1 MDKISCLRAFVKVV
15 EVGGFSAAA
24 RRLGV
29 SKAQISK
36 QVGQLEAE
44 LGVRLLHRTT
54 RRVSASSD
62 GQAYF
67 ERCRP
72 LLAELD
78 ELDTAVRS
86 NDVKPRG
93 ELRVTAPI
101 AFTELYLMPAVS
113 DFSRRY
119 PEVRLILELTDRFV
133 DLVEERIDVA
143 IRIGRLHE
151 SSLVAR
157 KLGSMSMLLCA
168 APDYL
173 AIHGEPTQ
181 VAELAHHACVLDN
194 NYPGGTHWTLGRGEN
209 TVRTEVNPR
218 IVVNSARAA
227 RTLLLAGH
235 GIGYLP
241 SFAVTDDLAQGRLK
255 HLLPNYVPEPVGIF
269 ALYPHR
275 KHLSAKVRLFID
287 MAMEHGK
294 ALSVTPPQSDVVRI
308 RGA

>member
-1 MDKISCLRAFVKVV
+1 MDKLGCLRAFVNVV
-15 EVGGFSAAA
+15 EVASFSEAA

-54 RRVSASSD
+54 RRVSATSD

-67 ERCRP
+67 EQCRP
-72 LLAELD
+72 LLGELD
-78 ELDTAVRS
+78 ELDAAIRFSDTRPS
-86 NDVKPRG
+86 G

-101 AFTELYLMPAVS
+101 TFAELYLTPAVS

-143 IRIGRLHE
+143 IRIGHLGE

-157 KLGSMSMLLCA
+157 KLGSMSMWVCA

-173 AIHGEPTQ
+173 VAHGEPTQ
-181 VAELAHHACVLDN
+181 VAELVHHACVLDS
-194 NYPGGTHWTLGRGEN
+194 NYPGGTRWTFGRGEN
-209 TVRTEVNPR
+209 ALSAEVSPR
-218 IVVNSARAA
+218 IVVNSARMA
-227 RTLLLAGH
+227 RELLLAGH

-241 SFAVTDDLAQGRLK
+241 SFAVAGDLAQGRLK
-255 HLLPNYVPEPVGIF
+255 RLLPTHVPEPVGIF
-269 ALYPHR
+269 ALYLHR

-287 MAMEHGK
+287 TAIERCK
-294 ALSVTPPQSDVVRI
+294 ALSM
-308 RGA
+308 

>member
-1 MDKISCLRAFVKVV
+1 MDKIGCLRAFVNVV
-15 EVGGFSAAA
+15 EAESFSEAA

-44 LGVRLLHRTT
+44 LRVRLLHRTT
-54 RRVSASSD
+54 RRVSATSD

-67 ERCRP
+67 EQCRP
-72 LLAELD
+72 LLGELD
-78 ELDTAVRS
+78 ALDAAVRS
-86 NDVKPRG
+86 SDAKPRG

-101 AFTELYLMPAVS
+101 TFAELYLMPVVS

-119 PEVRLILELTDRFV
+119 PEVSLILELTDHFV
-133 DLVEERIDVA
+133 DLVEGRIDVA
-143 IRIGRLHE
+143 IRIGSLSE

-157 KLGSMSMLLCA
+157 KLGSMSMWVCA

-173 AIHGEPTQ
+173 AAHGEPTQ
-181 VAELAHHACVLDN
+181 VGELAHHACVLDS
-194 NYPGGTHWTLGRGEN
+194 NYPGGTRWTLGQGEN
-209 TVRTEVNPR
+209 AVSTEVSPH

-227 RTLLLAGH
+227 RALLLAGH

-255 HLLPNYVPEPVGIF
+255 HLLPTYVPEPVGIF
-269 ALYPHR
+269 ALYLHR
-275 KHLSAKVRLFID
+275 KHLSAKVRLFVD
-287 MAMEHGK
+287 MAIEYCK
-294 ALSVTPPQSDVVRI
+294 DLSVVSS
-308 RGA
+308 

>member
-1 MDKISCLRAFVKVV
+1 MDKIGCLRAFVNVV
-15 EVGGFSAAA
+15 EAESFSEAA

-62 GQAYF
+62 GRAYF
-67 ERCRP
+67 ERCHP

-86 NDVKPRG
+86 SDVRPCG

-101 AFTELYLMPAVS
+101 TFAELYLMPAVS

-119 PEVRLILELTDRFV
+119 SKVRLILELTDRFL

-143 IRIGRLHE
+143 IRIGSLSE

-157 KLGSMSMLLCA
+157 KLGSMSMVVCA

-173 AIHGEPTQ
+173 AVHGEPTQ
-181 VAELAHHACVLDN
+181 VGELAHHACVHDS
-194 NYPGGTHWTLGRGEN
+194 NYPGGTRWVLGQGEN
-209 TVRTEVNPR
+209 VVSAEVSPR

-227 RTLLLAGH
+227 RALLLAGH

-255 HLLPNYVPEPVGIF
+255 RLLPTYVPEPVGIF
-269 ALYPHR
+269 ALYLHR

-287 MAMEHGK
+287 MAIGYCK
-294 ALSVTPPQSDVVRI
+294 DLSVVSS
-308 RGA
+308 